1 MTNNTIN
8 IVSSTEK
15 ALRIEVD
22 GTETWIQRR
31 WMRDDG
37 TLTPKGLEAV
47 QRAKSSIKK
56 RPYVRV
62 KYAEMRDIS
71 PKAVVVKCFNGDE
84 AVLPK
89 SQIIEE
95 LDYVFGGS
103 ILVPQWLADQ
113 KPLQFKHKQIWI

>member
-15 ALRIEVD
+15 ALRIKVD

-37 TLTPKGLEAV
+37 TLTPKGLESV

-62 KYAEMRDIS
+62 KYAEMRDIR
-71 PKAVVVKCFNGDE
+71 PKAVGVKWFTGAA
-84 AVLPK
+84 AVLPMA
-89 SQIIEE
+89 QIIEE

>member
-1 MTNNTIN
+1 MR

-22 GTETWIQRR
+22 SAETWIQRR
-31 WMRDDG
+31 WLRKDG
-37 TLTPKGLEAV
+37 TLTAKGLESV
-47 QRAKSSIKK
+47 QRAKAGEKK

-62 KYAEMRDIS
+62 KYAELRDIS
-71 PKAVVVKCFNGDE
+71 AKAVVVKCFNGDE
-84 AVLPK
+84 AILPK

-95 LDYVFGGS
+95 LDFS
-103 ILVPQWLADQ
+103 ILVPQWLADK

>member
-1 MTNNTIN
+1 MISDTIN

-22 GTETWIQRR
+22 GHETWIQRR

-37 TLTPKGLEAV
+37 TLTPKGLESV
-47 QRAKSSIKK
+47 QRAKSGVKK

-71 PKAVVVKCFNGDE
+71 AKAVVVKCFNGDE
-84 AVLPK
+84 AILPR

-95 LDYVFGGS
+95 LDYS
-103 ILVPQWLADQ
+103 ILVPQWLAAKQ
-113 KPLQFKHKQIWI
+113 PLQFKHTQSWL

>member
-1 MTNNTIN
+1 MISDTIT

-22 GTETWIQRR
+22 GAETWIQRR
-31 WMRDDG
+31 WLRKDG
-37 TLTPKGLEAV
+37 TLTAKGLESV
-47 QRAKSSIKK
+47 QRAKSGVKK

-62 KYAEMRDIS
+62 KYAELRDIS
-71 PKAVVVKCFNGDE
+71 AKAVVVKCFNGDE
-84 AVLPK
+84 AILPK

-95 LDYVFGGS
+95 LDYS
-103 ILVPQWLADQ
+103 ILVPQWLADK

>member
-15 ALRIEVD
+15 ALRIKVD

-37 TLTPKGLEAV
+37 TLTPKGLESV

-84 AVLPK
+84 AILPK
-89 SQIIEE
+89 SQLSEE
-95 LDYVFGGS
+95 LAYVFGGS
-103 ILVPQWLADQ
+103 SLVPQWLADQ